1 MRLTPKQRQI
11 LEFLHAYTTRNGYA
25 PSQREIADHFGFK
38 SLGTIQNYLVR
49 LERQGAISKEW
60 NGKRAAA
67 LATKTKRLLKPH
79 LALETD
85 ATVTSISRNDRIR
98 SKFVEPASA
107 VLDFTPPQTIDQ
119 RRYIPLVGK
128 VAAGRPIESV
138 ASGESIEVPSSLLK
152 SGEYFVLQVQGLSMI
167 EDGILDGDYVVVRKQ
182 STAENGQTVVA
193 LVPQGTAYP
202 GATIKRYY
210 RGQQTGTIEL
220 RPANP
225 DFQPMVFDAESGADI
240 RIEGILAGVI
250 RKTL

>member
-11 LEFLHAYTTRNGYA
+11 LEFLHAYTTRHGYA

-60 NGKRAAA
+60 NGKRAAT

-79 LALETD
+79 LALSTP
-85 ATVTSISRNDRIR
+85 APVVSLA
-98 SKFVEPASA
+98 KFIEPQ
-107 VLDFTPPQTIDQ
+107 LLDQ
-119 RRYIPLVGK
+119 RQYLPLVGK

-138 ASGESIEVPSSLLK
+138 ASGESIEVPSSLLR

-193 LVPQGTAYP
+193 LVPQSAGNP
-202 GATIKRYY
+202 GATIKRYH

-225 DFQPMVFDAESGADI
+225 DFQPMIFDAESGADI

-250 RKTL
+250 RKSL